1 MWLAMSGEYV
11 RMNVVCKIE
20 KIHYRVVYDGMGGLA
35 TAESQTASAL
45 PTQQPAVTPIA
56 ANLAFIQYKSQR
68 DTKTFRIRVSYYALT
83 ESTTATAVFKKYYTE
98 WSDVMAKVEEDT
110 GVVYVIKNLRRAL
123 LLANVGSPPS
133 RLYCFDTY
141 VKYHVK
147 LPLYIYGRLSKRF
160 RIPTADEFYSSAFAT
175 ERLRITK
182 PANYAI
188 HKEHGQIRAVF
199 KDVCVGLM
207 DILNDSDSSVS
218 RIVEYYFLTGYEASQ
233 IVYLYKT
240 LRERKAV
247 SEECPHPIQYVPK
260 HTKSVEKR
268 YECIIEGGG
277 D

>member
-1 MWLAMSGEYV
+1 
-11 RMNVVCKIE
+11 MNVVCKIDR
-20 KIHYRVVYDGMGGLA
+20 IHYRVVYEGEGG
-35 TAESQTASAL
+35 TTCGN
-45 PTQQPAVTPIA
+45 PRTQEYQPATSPA
-56 ANLAFIQYKSQR
+56 ANLAFIQYKSHR
-68 DTKTFRIRVSYYALT
+68 DTRAFRIRVSYYYL
-83 ESTTATAVFKKYYTE
+83 TTAVSKKYYTE
-98 WSDVMAKVEEDT
+98 WADVMAKVEEDT
-110 GVVYVIKNLRRAL
+110 GVVYVIKNLRRAML
-123 LLANVGSPPS
+123 FSNSVLQPSVPPP

-175 ERLRITK
+175 ERLGITK
-182 PANYAI
+182 PADYAV

-199 KDVCVGLM
+199 RDVCVGLM

-218 RIVEYYFLTGYEASQ
+218 HIVEYYFLTGYEASQ
-233 IVYLYKT
+233 IVYLYRT

-247 SEECPHPIQYVPK
+247 SDECPHPIQYVPK

-277 D
+277 E